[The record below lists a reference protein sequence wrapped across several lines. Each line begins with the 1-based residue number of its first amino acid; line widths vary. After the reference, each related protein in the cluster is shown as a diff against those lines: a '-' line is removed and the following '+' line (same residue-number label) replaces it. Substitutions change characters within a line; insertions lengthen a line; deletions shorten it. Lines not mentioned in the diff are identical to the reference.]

1 MPGGVIPLPIRHGTE
16 VHLGFWTAWRFLTI
30 FPAPGTCGTG
40 TERIGASL
48 VFFPLVGL
56 ILGGA
61 LLGLDRLFDLFL
73 PPFLASGLILVAL
86 VIFTGALHL
95 DGFMDTCDG
104 FAVRKSPEERLRI
117 MSDSRVGG
125 FGVAGACCLIL
136 LKFAALV
143 SLPEELRAAALLTT
157 PALSRWTAS
166 WAIIVFPSAKKTGIG
181 QLYKEKSRPWA
192 APGGTV
198 LALAIAAGFWG
209 SFGAALVG
217 GIGVIALL
225 TGLALSKRLGGLTGD
240 TYGAIIEISE
250 VCALIGAV
258 IIGKAGGTSWID
270 LSS

>member
-1 MPGGVIPLPIRHGTE
+1 M
-16 VHLGFWTAWRFLTI
+16 GFWTAWRFLTI
-30 FPAPGTCGTG
+30 FPAPGVRGTG
-40 TERIGASL
+40 TERVGSSL
-48 VFFPLVGL
+48 LFFPLVGL

-73 PPFLASGLILVAL
+73 PPLLTGAFVLVAL

-136 LKFAALV
+136 LKFVALI
-143 SLPEELRAAALLTT
+143 SLPDELRAAALLTM
-157 PALSRWTAS
+157 PALSRWTAAC
-166 WAIIVFPSAKKTGIG
+166 AILAFPSAKKTGLG
-181 QLYKEKSRPWA
+181 HMYRERASSWVMLS
-192 APGGTV
+192 GTAI
-198 LALAIAAGFWG
+198 ALAIAAGFWSYIG
-209 SFGAALVG
+209 VALVG
-217 GIGVIALL
+217 GIGIVALL
-225 TGLALSKRLGGLTGD
+225 VGMALSRRLGGLTGD

-250 VCALIGAV
+250 VCLLIGVV
-258 IIGKAGGTSWID
+258 IIGKAGGSSWLD